1 VRFPEKKLCEEVL
14 LEKLTARGWRFSPP
28 ELLRDDYREALL
40 KPVLLEAL
48 RRINSDACSERDL
61 SRAVSELEL
70 LGTGSEDGKRI
81 LHFYKH
87 GVPMK
92 LERSATLEQI
102 RLFDFE
108 NPERNDFIVSRQVPH
123 VGNANIQV
131 DLLLYVNG
139 VPLVNIECKNPADL
153 ATSWYDAYR
162 QVKRYE
168 KSVPELYK
176 YVQIGVAAE
185 AVVRYFPIVPWRD
198 EVETYEWKEE
208 GLDPLE
214 AIATMLA
221 PEHLLWI
228 LRHCLFIRTDR
239 GETSKVIA
247 RYMQYRAA
255 RKIVERVQA
264 FLQGKDERRHGLI
277 WHWQGS
283 GKTLTMIFAAHALYF
298 LKELENP
305 TIFFVVD
312 RRELEEQMNGV
323 LSSLDMVEVERIGS
337 IRELQEVL
345 SHDDYRGKRGL
356 FLTLI
361 HKFDPGEFENLR
373 KEIQQVSKEKDTVS
387 SRRNVVVFADEAHQS
402 QYGLLAATMR
412 DILREA
418 FFFAFTGTPIAKRDR
433 NTYARFSYPEKG
445 EHYLDKYFVY
455 ESIEDG
461 FTVPIVY
468 QPRLQ
473 EIHLDEAKLR
483 RFLEEEMGEIP
494 EDKRPL
500 VEEEIARK
508 IGIQEFLENPKRIE
522 RIAQDIAQH
531 FRENVAGRFKALVAT
546 VSRRACVLYKE
557 ALDRY
562 LPSEYSEIVFSF
574 SPGDTE
580 GNDKVGEYWRKLLE
594 KYPKKDPET
603 INRETRDRFKEEEC
617 PKILIVTD
625 MLLTGFDAPILQTLY
640 LDKPL
645 REHRLLQALA
655 RVNRPYRNLK
665 EVGLVID
672 YLGILSEF
680 ERAFSAYSKEDVR
693 GIVVDFAKLREQFEK
708 LLGELLDLFAELST
722 ELTHEALQKGLEI
735 ITQSDETEQQ
745 FVKKYQKLRR
755 LFELLGP
762 DSVKYERLGEYRFL
776 SDLYAFY
783 RKRTQGESGVEELA
797 KQYFRKTVAIL
808 HESTEVEE
816 FEEFPSIKIDTA
828 HLQHLLRR
836 LSEEGTI
843 EDKAT
848 SIVFALRRFLLV
860 EQRPSFVPLS
870 LIERVKELLKK
881 WQEREKDYEKLYY
894 DGREIIEQLWTLK
907 EEQRELSFSE
917 VEYALLVTLRQHLDK
932 QEGLVEKVRELWGNL
947 EEHIFPGWVA
957 QKTARQNVEREI
969 RRFVRRIRGEG
980 HRFIDIDALTRELF
994 ERVEA
999 YGI

>member
-1 VRFPEKKLCEEVL
+1 MVRFPEKKLCEEVL

-28 ELLRDDYREALL
+28 ELLRDDYREVLL
-40 KPVLLEAL
+40 KPVLLQAL

-61 SRAVSELEL
+61 ARAVSELEL
-70 LGTGSEDGKRI
+70 LGTGSENGKRI

-87 GVPMK
+87 GVPVK

-108 NPERNDFIVSRQVPH
+108 NPERNEFIVSRQVPH

-131 DLLLYVNG
+131 DLLLYING

-185 AVVRYFPIVPWRD
+185 AVARYFPIVPWRD

-208 GLDPLE
+208 GLHPLE
-214 AIATMLA
+214 DIAAMLA

-239 GETSKVIA
+239 GETTKVIA

-312 RRELEEQMNGV
+312 RRELEEQMSGV

-373 KEIQQVSKEKDTVS
+373 KEIQRVSKEKATVS

-433 NTYARFSYPEKG
+433 NTYALFSYLEKG
-445 EHYLDKYFVY
+445 EYYLDKYFVD

-483 RFLEEEMGEIP
+483 QFLEEEMEEIP
-494 EDKRPL
+494 EDKRPF
-500 VEEEIARK
+500 VEEEIARR
-508 IGIQEFLENPKRIE
+508 IGIQDFLENPKRIE
-522 RIAQDIAQH
+522 RIAEDIAQH
-531 FRENVAGRFKALVAT
+531 FRENVDGRFKALVAT
-546 VSRRACVLYKE
+546 VSRKACVLYKE

-562 LPSEYSEIVFSF
+562 LPPECSEVVFSF

-580 GNDKVGEYWRKLLE
+580 GSDKVGEYWRKLLQ
-594 KYPKKDPET
+594 KYPGKDPET
-603 INRETRDRFKEEEC
+603 INREIRDRFKEKTEEP

-665 EVGLVID
+665 EAGVVID

-693 GIVVDFAKLREQFEK
+693 GIVVDFAELREQFEE
-708 LLGELLDLFAELST
+708 LLGEFLDFFT
-722 ELTHEALQKGLEI
+722 GVPQELTPEALQKGLEI
-735 ITQSDETEQQ
+735 ITRSDETEEE
-745 FVKKYQKLRR
+745 FVKRYRKLRR
-755 LFELLGP
+755 IFELLGP
-762 DSVKYERLGEYRFL
+762 DRVKYEHLEEYRFL

-783 RKRTQGESGVEELA
+783 RRKVWDETGVEDLA
-797 KQYFRKTVAIL
+797 RRYFLKTVAL
-808 HESTEVEE
+808 LQESTGVERLE
-816 FEEFPSIKIDTA
+816 DLPSITMGEA
-828 HLQHLLRR
+828 YLRLLAG
-836 LSEEGTI
+836 EGEI
-843 EDKAT
+843 ADRAT
-848 SIVFALRRFLLV
+848 SIVFTLRRFLLV
-860 EQRPSFVPLS
+860 ERKPGFVPLS
-870 LIERVKELLKK
+870 LIERVKELLEK
-881 WQEREKDYEKLYY
+881 WREREKNYEELYHK
-894 DGREIIEQLWTLK
+894 GMGIIEELKTLK
-907 EEQRELSFSE
+907 EEQQKLGLSDG
-917 VEYALLVTLRQHLDK
+917 EYALLVALRQHLDK
-932 QEGLVEKVRELWGNL
+932 QEGLVEKVRELWESLQG
-947 EEHIFPGWVA
+947 HVFPGWVA

-969 RRFVRRIRGEG
+969 RRFVRRLRGEG
-980 HRFIDIDALTRELF
+980 RNSIDIDALTGELF